1 MTILRPFTRAH
12 IPDALVIEA
21 ELFGKEAW
29 SQWMFDSELDAGH
42 YYRAALT
49 EESTLAGY
57 AGLAIIDDTE
67 AWVQNIAVRRADHGK
82 GIGTLLLEDLLRQAS
97 DRSVGLEVATDNP
110 AQRLYAKY
118 GFEVVGLRK
127 RYYQPSNTDAL
138 VMLRERD
145 RRENLPP
152 HQPRTKDG

>member
-1 MTILRPFTRAH
+1 M
-12 IPDALVIEA
+12 
-21 ELFGKEAW
+21 
-29 SQWMFDSELDAGH
+29 
-42 YYRAALT
+42 
-49 EESTLAGY
+49 
-57 AGLAIIDDTE
+57 
-67 AWVQNIAVRRADHGK
+67 QNIAVRRADHGK